1 LSTAAVTL
9 EDAEQGLLANRR
21 LRWAVG
27 AAGIVV
33 GCLAALAPYVSVRD
47 APISDYADKSTA
59 AIAAHVAVGMSFIL
73 VGLLAWSRRP
83 ENRVGALMTA
93 TGFAYFLT
101 DLGWIDTPATFIF
114 ADEWRGLFYA
124 MLFWLLLAF
133 PTGRL
138 GSRLDRVYIVAFF
151 VWVGIVRPFP
161 SAAFFDPTFEGP
173 FDVPEN
179 PLLVRAD
186 PDLNTTVDRW
196 LSLVDL
202 AFIAAMLILLVR
214 HWRRAGRHGRRALV
228 PVIAVSG
235 VMAVTLLVGYLLG
248 YKSQQS
254 LTWGVQLMLAALPLG
269 FLAGLL
275 RSRLAQAGVADLV
288 LELRQTQAPAQVRD
302 ALARALD
309 DPTLEVG
316 YWIAATERY
325 VDAAGAAVDATE
337 SDERTATFVLS
348 EGEPVAV
355 LVHDAS
361 LADEPELVEAVA
373 ATAQLALENQRLQ
386 AELRAQLDEVRASRA
401 RIVAAGDAERR
412 RLERD
417 LHDGAQQRLLALGL
431 ALQLARSELGD
442 QASATDELLGEAEAE
457 LQVALVELRELARGI
472 HPAILTDGGLAPAL
486 LTLAERAPVPVAV
499 SALESRLPPAVE
511 TAAYFVV
518 SEALANVAKHAHATR
533 ASVGV
538 GIIGDRAVVV
548 VEDDGVGGAQPEPG
562 SGLGGLRDRVQS
574 LGGMLRIDSEPGT
587 GTTIRAELPCA

>member
-1 LSTAAVTL
+1 
-9 EDAEQGLLANRR
+9 
-21 LRWAVG
+21 
-27 AAGIVV
+27 
-33 GCLAALAPYVSVRD
+33 
-47 APISDYADKSTA
+47 
-59 AIAAHVAVGMSFIL
+59 
-73 VGLLAWSRRP
+73 
-83 ENRVGALMTA
+83 
-93 TGFAYFLT
+93 
-101 DLGWIDTPATFIF
+101 
-114 ADEWRGLFYA
+114 
-124 MLFWLLLAF
+124 
-133 PTGRL
+133 
-138 GSRLDRVYIVAFF
+138 
-151 VWVGIVRPFP
+151 
-161 SAAFFDPTFEGP
+161 
-173 FDVPEN
+173 
-179 PLLVRAD
+179 
-186 PDLNTTVDRW
+186 
-196 LSLVDL
+196 
-202 AFIAAMLILLVR
+202 
-214 HWRRAGRHGRRALV
+214 
-228 PVIAVSG
+228 
-235 VMAVTLLVGYLLG
+235 
-248 YKSQQS
+248 
-254 LTWGVQLMLAALPLG
+254 MLAALPLG

-499 SALESRLPPAVE
+499 SALESRLPLAVE